1 MSRALELRLR
11 RTAQRRGLSL
21 TKSRRRD
28 PEAPDYGLWTLWE
41 KETIK
46 AQATDLE
53 VIAAFLMP

>member
-28 PEAPDYGLWTLWE
+28 PEALDYGLWTLWE

>member
-28 PEAPDYGLWTLWE
+28 PLAADYGMWTLWE
-41 KETIK
+41 RGTIK

>member
-28 PEAPDYGLWTLWE
+28 PEAADYGMWTLWE
-41 KETIK
+41 RETIK